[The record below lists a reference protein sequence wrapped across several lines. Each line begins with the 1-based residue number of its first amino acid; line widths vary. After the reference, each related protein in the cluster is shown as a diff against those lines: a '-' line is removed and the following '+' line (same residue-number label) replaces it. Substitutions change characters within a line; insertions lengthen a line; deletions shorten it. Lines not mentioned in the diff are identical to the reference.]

1 MIEWDPY
8 KAKWNLVKHKISF
21 EEAATALLDPL
32 ARTAPDPDHSDDEQR
47 FITFGFSA
55 RQRLL
60 AVSFTWR
67 GDTCRIISARL
78 ATRRER
84 EIYEEYRR

>member
-1 MIEWDPY
+1 MVEWDPY
-8 KAKWNLVKHKISF
+8 KAKWNLAKHKVSF

-32 ARTAPDPDHSDDEQR
+32 ARTAPDPDHSVDERR
-47 FITFGFSA
+47 FITFGLSA

-60 AVSFTWR
+60 VISFTWR
-67 GDTCRIISARL
+67 GNSVRIISARL

-84 EIYEEYRR
+84 EFYEES